1 MKRYIFFVV
10 FLMITPLANAQ
21 NEILRNIFPQ
31 VADGVF
37 GEGGYYKTTFMIMP
51 GYNTLSPTISC
62 TLALYGLSVNLDGKG
77 LANQWKITISQ
88 DDYYTSSSAADQ
100 SLRTEIC
107 DAHLQR
113 LRVRPGAL

>member
-37 GEGGYYKTTFMIMP
+37 GEGGYYLNP
-51 GYNTLSPTISC
+51 
-62 TLALYGLSVNLDGKG
+62 A
-77 LANQWKITISQ
+77 
-88 DDYYTSSSAADQ
+88 
-100 SLRTEIC
+100 
-107 DAHLQR
+107 
-113 LRVRPGAL
+113 

>member
-1 MKRYIFFVV
+1 MKCYIFFVV

-88 DDYYTSSSAADQ
+88 DD
-100 SLRTEIC
+100 
-107 DAHLQR
+107 
-113 LRVRPGAL
+113 